1 MTAVVSGPKTGRAL
15 VPTGL
20 FTKLAQRV
28 ATDERVDKNHADRVV
43 DQTLAFLGTCAVSD
57 LVLAPSAAVDPGW
70 HAFILHTQEYAAF
83 CSLVGGRFL
92 HHVPT
97 DDADPTLHGAAA
109 RAVIERTV
117 AEIRRA
123 RFEVDEDLWKPS
135 VVDCSQCYQGC
146 SDSPRP

>member
-1 MTAVVSGPKTGRAL
+1 MTAVVSGLRTGRSL
-15 VPTGL
+15 VPADL

-28 ATDERVDKNHADRVV
+28 ATDERVDQDCAERIV
-43 DQTLAFLGTCAVSD
+43 DQALAFLGTCAVSD

-83 CSLVGGRFL
+83 CALVGGRFL

-97 DDADPTLHGAAA
+97 DDADPAVHGAAA

-123 RFEVDEDLWKPS
+123 GFEVDDDLWKPS
-135 VVDCSQCYQGC
+135 AVDCSQCHQGC